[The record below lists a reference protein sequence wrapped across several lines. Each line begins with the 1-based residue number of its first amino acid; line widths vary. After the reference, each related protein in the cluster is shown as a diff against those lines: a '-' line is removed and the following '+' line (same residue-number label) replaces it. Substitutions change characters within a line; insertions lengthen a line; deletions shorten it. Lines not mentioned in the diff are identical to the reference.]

1 MIRWTIALCAL
12 IYVGMIVVPEAV
24 PVQPQTT
31 PEVATQAAFDPA
43 ANLPT
48 ADASEGVQI
57 ASTQPLEE
65 GILAPATAEP
75 APAMVVLGPDGE
87 VIEVT
92 AVIRPVDTANEMVRL
107 ARQVE
112 PENAEAIAPP
122 IRETV
127 FVTGSRVNMRAGPST
142 ANPVVVA
149 LGFGA
154 EAELI
159 EEVAGG
165 WTQIRDIESGRVGY
179 MAARFLSPTRP

>member
-24 PVQPQTT
+24 PIQPQTT
-31 PEVATQAAFDPA
+31 PEVSTQAAFDPA

-65 GILAPATAEP
+65 GILASTTSEP

-87 VIEVT
+87 MIEVT

-112 PENAEAIAPP
+112 PANAEAIAPP